1 MQRRVFDTLKFRF
14 KREIRVRDDEI
25 ERLKEKLDMF
35 KNRGVMHAPR
45 LDYSRLQELRQQVFE
60 RQTEIKM
67 AKTDMAIEHEKRIQE
82 LENNHRAQMRQI
94 QARADGESER
104 MRQASGTDKA
114 VGDFVSSV
122 KRMIKKMPEGK
133 AIEYDPVVAAAKDLE
148 AAAYRDEAD
157 RNIDRLTVL
166 RNLVEKI
173 KAQPMDCSVDANSEV
188 EPDDISSVCTV
199 DETLEEM
206 MRDFVRNVDIM
217 KDKHASEM
225 AQLRRRA
232 EILRRQ
238 VRKRKKELR
247 CARKQGS
254 MTESEL
260 SSSIKTQRRILATK
274 QRRFDRENETLQ
286 ILIVKNDA
294 EKETYAE
301 ELRAENSRLKK
312 EVARLDFA
320 VYGRTGKY
328 HKWRNPQNYSSPVY

>member
-14 KREIRVRDDEI
+14 EREIRVRDDEI

-104 MRQASGTDKA
+104 MRQASGMDKA

-260 SSSIKTQRRILATK
+260 SSSIKTHRRILATK

-301 ELRAENSRLKK
+301 ELRVENSRLKK

>member
-14 KREIRVRDDEI
+14 EREIRVRDDEI